1 MSIEEKKAQL
11 MDELSAIEDS
21 MERLA
26 YIIDLGKEEPPLEDE
41 FKTDLFR
48 IEGCMSALWL
58 VPEFRDG
65 RCYYRSDSDSAITK
79 GVSSLLCWLYSDC
92 TPQEVLSVDPAFLGE
107 VGVTQ
112 HISHNRR
119 NGLSQ
124 VGSKIRG
131 FAELYLNGES

>member
-1 MSIEEKKAQL
+1 MSIEEKKAQI

-26 YIIDLGKEEPPLEDE
+26 YIIDLAKEDEPLEDE
-41 FKTDLFR
+41 YKNDTFR

-58 VPEFRDG
+58 VPEFKDG
-65 RCYYRSDSDSAITK
+65 RCSYRSDSDSAITK

-92 TPQEVLSVDPAFLGE
+92 TPEEVLSVDSSFLAD

-124 VGSKIRG
+124 VNAKIKG
-131 FAELYLNGES
+131 FAELYLNQ